1 MAPWPNQ
8 PIGEDCALSN
18 VIVELAA
25 ERPVLTDGA
34 WGTQLQ
40 ARGLQMGACPDAWN
54 LEHPDLVEQVARAY
68 VAAGSRVILTN
79 TFGASSLALARH
91 GLAHKAREIN
101 RAGVEI
107 SRRAA
112 GGSARVFASMGPTGK
127 MLAMGEVDAQEVRAS
142 FLEQAEAMAEAG
154 ADAVVVE
161 TMTDLD
167 EARLAVS
174 AAVEAGLP
182 VVACMVFDAG
192 RNKDRTMMGV
202 TPEQAVEALLEAG
215 ATAVGSNCGVGA
227 REMLGVCRRIR
238 AASPAPCWIKPN
250 AGLPVLQDGRAVY
263 QTAPGEFAEA
273 AAALVEAGAD
283 FIGGCCGTGPEFIAA
298 LARKLN
304 QRGAV

>member
-1 MAPWPNQ
+1 MP
-8 PIGEDCALSN
+8 N
-18 VIVELAA
+18 VIEELAA
-25 ERPVLTDGA
+25 HRPVLTDGA

-40 ARGLQMGACPDAWN
+40 ARGLPIGACPDAWN
-54 LEHPDLVEQVARAY
+54 LDRPHLVEEVARAY

-91 GLAHKAREIN
+91 GLADRAREIN
-101 RAGVEI
+101 RIGVEI

-112 GGSARVFASMGPTGK
+112 GSAAKVFASIGPTGK
-127 MLAMGEVDAQEVRAS
+127 MLAMGEVSADEVRAS
-142 FLEQAEAMAEAG
+142 FLEQAEAMAEGG

-161 TMTDLD
+161 TMTDLE
-167 EARLAVS
+167 EARLAVR

-192 RNKDRTMMGV
+192 RDKDRTMMGV

-238 AASPAPCWIKPN
+238 AATSAPCWIKPN
-250 AGLPVLQDGRAVY
+250 AGLPVLKDWRAVY
-263 QTAPGEFAEA
+263 QTTPQEFAEA
-273 AAALVEAGAD
+273 AALLVDAGAD

-298 LARKLN
+298 LAKRLH
-304 QRGAV
+304 QSGDHA